1 MKYLQKCN
9 LLLSLSLPL
18 FFIQCDKQASLPVF
32 EQDIIVMDL
41 QDVPFRDT
49 TPQINAVPVFDVV
62 IREAICLQGGKRLE
76 AVVQD
81 INQPADLYSYQFQWK
96 VDGVRQIE
104 GALLPCIQ
112 GQLAEVSVT
121 RYPDMIVVV
130 RQLELGDGI
139 EEAELLY
146 DVH

>member
-18 FFIQCDKQASLPVF
+18 FFIHCDKNDSVVLQA
-32 EQDIIVMDL
+32 QDLIELNV
-41 QDVPFRDT
+41 QEVPFRDT

-130 RQLELGDGI
+130 RQMELGDGI